1 MMTII
6 IYPNA
11 LITGYQMT
19 KTHPCNQI
27 LSLSLLF
34 ALCTYF
40 NFRTDTENGGNITFQ
55 LHFSLANEKNCRQL
69 SRASTS

>member
-1 MMTII
+1 MNII

-11 LITGYQMT
+11 VITGYQVA
-19 KTHPCNQI
+19 KTHLYDPI

-34 ALCTYF
+34 ALCMYF
-40 NFRTDTENGGNITFQ
+40 NVKTDTENGGNITFQ
-55 LHFSLANEKNCRQL
+55 LHFPLENEKNCRQL